1 MMTSSIASMFIQMA
15 ADDYENSRD
24 AEYDTCRDN
33 KYRFFLIR
41 EHADWLYEMYQV
53 IRIWD

>member
-15 ADDYENSRD
+15 ADDYENSND
-24 AEYDTCRDN
+24 AEYDTCRN
-33 KYRFFLIR
+33 NRYRFFLIR